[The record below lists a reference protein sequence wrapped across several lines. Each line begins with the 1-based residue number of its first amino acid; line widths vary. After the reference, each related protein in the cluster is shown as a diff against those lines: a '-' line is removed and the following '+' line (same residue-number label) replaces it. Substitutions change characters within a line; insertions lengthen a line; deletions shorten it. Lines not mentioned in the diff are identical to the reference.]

1 MALMS
6 VDDALGRV
14 LANAEPLPAE
24 FVAVASAHGRV
35 LAADLAARRTQPPAA
50 LSAMDGYA
58 VRAADIATTPARLRI
73 VGEVAAGRVLGGRI
87 GAGEAAR
94 IFTGGVMPEGTDTV
108 VIQENTQRE
117 NGAVIVAQG
126 ERAGGYVRRSGLD
139 FTTGDVRLRQGRALT
154 VRDLALASAM
164 DHAVVPVH
172 RRPRVAVMSTGD
184 ELVPPG
190 SALAPGQ
197 IVSSNGAALA
207 AMARAETAQ
216 VLDLGIV
223 PDRIDATVAA
233 IRRARDW
240 GADLLVTTGGA
251 SVGDYD
257 LVQPALAA
265 EGMELAFWKVAVR
278 PGKPLM
284 HGKLGDMRVL
294 GLPGNPVSSYV
305 CGMLFMLPLLRRL
318 AGCTNVAPP
327 PETAT
332 LGRDL
337 PANDE
342 RQDYLRSAL
351 RDEPAARPIATPFGP
366 QDSSMMSALAGAD
379 CLVIRPPH
387 AAPAKAGDACKI
399 LRLTL

>member
-1 MALMS
+1 MALIS

-14 LANAEPLPAE
+14 LANAAPLPAE
-24 FVAVASAHGRV
+24 FVSVASAHGRV

-58 VRAADIATTPARLRI
+58 VRAADIASTPARLRV
-73 VGEVAAGRVLGGRI
+73 VGEVAAGRVLSEHI

-94 IFTGGVMPEGTDTV
+94 IFTGGVMPDGADTV
-108 VIQENTQRE
+108 VIQENTRRE
-117 NGAVIVAQG
+117 GEFVIVEQPA
-126 ERAGGYVRRSGLD
+126 RAGGNVRSGGLD
-139 FTTGDVRLRQGRALT
+139 FSAGDVRLRAGRVLT

-207 AMARAETAQ
+207 AMARAQSAQ

-223 PDRIDATVAA
+223 PDLIDATIAA

-257 LVQPALAA
+257 LVQPALTA

-284 HGKLGDMRVL
+284 HGRLGAMRVL

-305 CGMLFMLPLLRRL
+305 CGLLFVSPLLRRL
-318 AGCTNVAPP
+318 AGRTDIAPP

-351 RDEPAARPIATPFGP
+351 RDGSAPSPVATPFGP
-366 QDSSMMSALAGAD
+366 QDSSMMSALASAD
-379 CLVIRPPH
+379 CLVIRPPY